1 MTGRR
6 PGTRR
11 RRDPLCGPGPG
22 APVHRHADDDEHD
35 ATTTTMRDRGA
46 GGKGHAGHHHGISA
60 NADTRYLAIA
70 LALIGGFLIVEVVVA
85 LASGSVALLADA
97 GHMLSDVGAIA
108 GSLWAIRLAARPA
121 AGDWTFGFKR
131 AEILSAAVN
140 GITLLVVAILVG
152 IESVER
158 LFDPPVVDGGPVL
171 VVALLGVVVNVAA
184 TWVMSRADRGS
195 LNVEGAF
202 QHILTD
208 LYAFIGTV
216 IAAIVIL
223 TTGFVRADA
232 IASLIVVGLML
243 HVGLGSAARLRTG
256 AAGGGARS
264 RSRSPRCAST
274 CSRYRRSS
282 AVHDLHVWTVTSDL
296 PALSAHVVIDDDCFT
311 NGRSPMILDHLQECL
326 HGHFDV
332 EHSTFQL
339 EPASHLTHEA
349 GHHS

>member
-1 MTGRR
+1 MTAGDA
-6 PGTRR
+6 
-11 RRDPLCGPGPG
+11 RDPLCGPVSG
-22 APVHRHADDDEHD
+22 ASGPVH
-35 ATTTTMRDRGA
+35 T
-46 GGKGHAGHHHGISA
+46 HAGRDDAHGTSGDHGGRDGHGGHGGHGGHSHGISA
-60 NADTRYLAIA
+60 GADTRYLAIA
-70 LALIGGFLIVEVVVA
+70 LALIVGFLIVEVVVA

-97 GHMLSDVGAIA
+97 GHMLSDAGAIA

-121 AGDWTFGFKR
+121 TGDWTFGFKR

-140 GITLLVVAILVG
+140 GITLLVVGVLVG
-152 IESVER
+152 VESIER
-158 LFDPPVVDGGPVL
+158 LFDPPPVDGGPVL
-171 VVALLGVVVNVAA
+171 VVALLGVAVNVAA
-184 TWVMSRADRGS
+184 TWVLSRANRGS

-208 LYAFIGTV
+208 LYAFIGTL

-223 TTGFVRADA
+223 TTGYVRADA

-243 HVGLGSAARLRTG
+243 
-256 AAGGGARS
+256 
-264 RSRSPRCAST
+264 
-274 CSRYRRSS
+274 RSS
-282 AVHDLHVWTVTSDL
+282 WGLLRDSGRVLLEAAPKSVALTRVREHMLELPEVVGVHDLHVWTVTSDL

-311 NGRSPMILDHLQECL
+311 NGRSPVILDHLQACL
-326 HGHFDV
+326 QGHFDV